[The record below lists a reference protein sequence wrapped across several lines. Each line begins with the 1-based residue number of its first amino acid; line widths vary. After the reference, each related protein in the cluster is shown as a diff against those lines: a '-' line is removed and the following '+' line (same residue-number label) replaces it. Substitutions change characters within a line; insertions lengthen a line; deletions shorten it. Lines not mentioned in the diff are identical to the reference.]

1 MAKYDLSKPMRIAQF
16 ERRVKSLMERSC
28 FVELKEVTDRS
39 LRQNSYLHLI
49 LSYYAVEFGY
59 SLDYVKRYMFKVLV
73 NPGVFIVKRVN
84 EKSGEEYRDLRS
96 TCSLSKEEMMLC
108 IDRFKDHSAQGGL
121 V

>member
-1 MAKYDLSKPMRIAQF
+1 
-16 ERRVKSLMERSC
+16 
-28 FVELKEVTDRS
+28 
-39 LRQNSYLHLI
+39 
-49 LSYYAVEFGY
+49 
-59 SLDYVKRYMFKVLV
+59 MFKVLV

-121 V
+121 VLPDPENLVYLREVSEAIDRAKQYL